1 KHLYFSVFHL
11 LSHNRAFQALHAHN
25 IKVKRMTKM
34 QSMMKLIGKLA
45 RMLVAMA
52 REGQTFSADKAQPPL
67 AA

>member
-1 KHLYFSVFHL
+1 MY
-11 LSHNRAFQALHAHN
+11 AHN
-25 IKVKRMTKM
+25 TQVKRMTKM

-52 REGQTFSADKAQPPL
+52 KKGQTFSMDKAHLPL

>member
-1 KHLYFSVFHL
+1 M
-11 LSHNRAFQALHAHN
+11 
-25 IKVKRMTKM
+25 KRMTKM

-52 REGQTFSADKAQPPL
+52 KEGQTFSIDYKAQLPL